1 MVTTYFKNLVAD
13 NVWHTEGASALPS
26 TYYLAMSTTEPQEDG
41 SGVTEPSQSSGYR
54 RVAISALSAASNG
67 EVHNTARLAWP
78 KVNSNEGVVGYWAI
92 YDSADHGAGNLLMG
106 GAFVESKHL
115 ESGTAMLIDING
127 LTLKVLGA

>member
-67 EVHNTARLAWP
+67 EVRNTERLAWP
-78 KVNSNEGVVGYWAI
+78 KVISNEGVVGYWAI
-92 YDSADHGAGNLLMG
+92 YDAAERAGGNLLMG
-106 GAFVESKHL
+106 GALNESKHL
-115 ESGTAMLIDING
+115 ESGTAMMIDANG
-127 LTLKVLGA
+127 LTLKVLGV